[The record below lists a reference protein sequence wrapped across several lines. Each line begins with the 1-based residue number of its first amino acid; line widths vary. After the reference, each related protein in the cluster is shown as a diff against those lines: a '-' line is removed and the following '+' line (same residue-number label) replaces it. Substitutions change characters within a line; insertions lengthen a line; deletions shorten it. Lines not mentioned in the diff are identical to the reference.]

1 MLIEFQYLDL
11 LLNCKMRSFLGV
23 NRLQLIIFE
32 GIPTLRHTI
41 TVDKHFAS
49 SRLCET
55 TCLSN

>member
-1 MLIEFQYLDL
+1 MLIEFQYHDL
-11 LLNCKMRSFLGV
+11 KQNEVFLGV